1 MRDFFKYLTAGN
13 ADKQWGLYLNVVGNA
28 KIESLA
34 TYPTSE
40 HPTGYHYQWSD
51 GRILEEFQ
59 VNYISE
65 GQGVLEIE
73 GSRITIK
80 PGTVMIIRPGVWHRY
95 RPDHKTGWHEHYVGF
110 DGEIAR
116 HLLEQSVFSSRQM
129 LIHCGYREELID
141 TYLKLYDLVKQ
152 ETPGFQQ
159 VCSGLVI
166 KLLGYIVAFKKQQ
179 DFTGK
184 HIEQV
189 IQKIRF
195 LIHENIEEKID
206 LPKMAG
212 SHQIGYAYF
221 RKMFKKYTGVSPH
234 QYQLELKVLRA
245 RELLLTTDR
254 SIKEISYQLGF
265 NSIYYFSRFFKVKT
279 GVSPSELR
287 KNQSAVSS
295 RSVSSQH

>member
-1 MRDFFKYLTAGN
+1 MKDFFKYLTAGE
-13 ADKQWGLYLNVVGNA
+13 ADKDWGLYLKVAGNA
-28 KIESLA
+28 KIEPLSP
-34 TYPTSE
+34 YPSSE
-40 HPTGYHYQWSD
+40 HPTGYHYHWSD

-65 GQGVLEIE
+65 GQGLLENDQ
-73 GSRITIK
+73 GSFQVK

-95 RPDHKTGWHEHYVGF
+95 RPEPKTGWHEHYVGF

-116 HLLEQSVFSSRQM
+116 HLLQQFVYSDKPA
-129 LIHCGYREELID
+129 LIRCGYREELVD
-141 TYLKLYDLVKQ
+141 TYLKLYALVQQ

-195 LIHENIEEKID
+195 HMHENVEDRID
-206 LPKMAG
+206 LPRMAG
-212 SHQIGYAYF
+212 DHHIGYSYF

-234 QYQLELKVLRA
+234 QYLLSLKILRA
-245 RELLLTTDR
+245 RELLLSSDK
-254 SIKEISYQLGF
+254 SIKQISYHLGF
-265 NSIYYFSRFFKVKT
+265 SSIYYFSRFFKDKV
-279 GVSPSELR
+279 GVNPSELR
-287 KNQSAVSS
+287 NRGSGNRGTVEQ
-295 RSVSSQH
+295 

>member
-13 ADKQWGLYLNVVGNA
+13 ADKKWGLYLNVVGNA
-28 KIESLA
+28 KIESMSP
-34 TYPTSE
+34 YPTSE

-65 GQGVLEIE
+65 GYGVLETDNNIFA
-73 GSRITIK
+73 IK
-80 PGTVMIIRPGVWHRY
+80 PGTVMIIRPEVWHRY
-95 RPDHKTGWHEHYVGF
+95 RPDQKTGWHEHYVGF

-116 HLLEQSVFSSRQM
+116 HLLEQSVFSSRQA

-141 TYLKLYDLVKQ
+141 TYLKLFDLVQQ

-179 DFTGK
+179 DFSGK
-184 HIEQV
+184 YIEQV

-195 LIHENIEEKID
+195 HMHETVEEKID

-212 SHQIGYAYF
+212 NHQIGYSYF
-221 RKMFKKYTGVSPH
+221 RKMFKRYTGVSPR

-245 RELLLTTDR
+245 RELLLTTDK

-265 NSIYYFSRFFKVKT
+265 NSIYYFSRFFKDKA
-279 GVSPSELR
+279 GVSPSDLR
-287 KNQSAVSS
+287 TRGS
-295 RSVSSQH
+295 RGVGEQ